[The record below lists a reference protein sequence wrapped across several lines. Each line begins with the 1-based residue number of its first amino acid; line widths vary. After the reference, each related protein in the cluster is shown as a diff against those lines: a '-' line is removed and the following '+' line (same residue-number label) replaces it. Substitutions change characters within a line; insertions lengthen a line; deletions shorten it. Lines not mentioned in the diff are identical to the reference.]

1 MAIALTTVVVDRRAG
16 SSGGLSKK
24 KQALLRAFQASKGK
38 VDYSLCPPDAMDEV
52 EARPLSEN
60 VYRSGLL
67 AKRCAAS
74 ITTAMSMIIRL
85 G

>member
-1 MAIALTTVVVDRRAG
+1 MTSQSLLSASIAFHCLP
-16 SSGGLSKK
+16 SPSI
-24 KQALLRAFQASKGK
+24 AFQASKGK